1 MKPCFLFATVAV
13 AGFALLAPRPAPA
26 HADLLL
32 QVEEITK
39 DIAKDPGN
47 AELYLR
53 RGELLRGHA
62 DFEKAAQDFDIAQRL
77 NPSLDAVELSR
88 GRLYSDSGWLLSAKA
103 CLDGYLEKWP
113 KDAGAL
119 TTRAQVLTRLQLRL
133 EASRDYIRAIAASTD
148 PGPELFI
155 ERAQALSN
163 EGAEYL
169 SEALHALDEGVKRLG
184 QLVTLQLLAIDL
196 ELKQQNY
203 DNALSRLEK
212 VAEKSPRK
220 ESWLVRRGEIL
231 LQAGRTDEAR
241 TTFRSA
247 LTALESLPP
256 TRRNVPAMLE
266 LKRRITSEIEKLN
279 TPASTGPAKAL

>member
-1 MKPCFLFATVAV
+1 MKPRFLVATVLVGIAV
-13 AGFALLAPRPAPA
+13 LAPRPARA

-32 QVEEITK
+32 QVEELTVDITK
-39 DIAKDPGN
+39 DPNN

-53 RGELLRGHA
+53 RGELFRNHA
-62 DFEKAAQDFDIAQRL
+62 DFDKAALDFDSAHRL
-77 NPSLDAVELSR
+77 NPALDAVELSR

-103 CLDGYLEKWP
+103 CLDGYLLKRP
-113 KDAGAL
+113 NDAGAL

-169 SEALHALDEGVKRLG
+169 PEALHALDEGVKRLG

-203 DNALSRLEK
+203 DGALSRLEM

-231 LQAGRTDEAR
+231 IQAGRTDEAR
-241 TTFRSA
+241 KTFQSA

-266 LKRRITSEIEKLN
+266 LKRRITSEIENLK
-279 TPASTGPAKAL
+279 